1 LLTPK
6 QRGKIIVL
14 LLALMKKAIIINT
27 AIVAIVA
34 YAFAYK
40 PMQKPEVVTL
50 EQLQKKVLQKDDST
64 IYIVNF
70 WATWCQPCIKELP
83 YFEEAGKKFAGK
95 KVKVLLVSL
104 DFMSEKERVIK
115 FAEVKKL
122 ESEVYQLNAGNP
134 NNWIDKV
141 DNSWSGA
148 IPATAMY
155 QNGEKIFFREGDFTK
170 QELDSLIQTKIN

>member
-1 LLTPK
+1 MT
-6 QRGKIIVL
+6 
-14 LLALMKKAIIINT
+14 KAIIIT
-27 AIVAIVA
+27 TVFVALLA

-40 PMQKPEVVTL
+40 PVQKPEVITL
-50 EQLQKKVLQKDDST
+50 EQLQKKVLQKNDST
-64 IYIVNF
+64 LYVVNF
-70 WATWCQPCIKELP
+70 WATWCQPCIVELP
-83 YFEEAGKKFAGK
+83 YFEAAGKKFAGK

-115 FAEVKKL
+115 FADVKKL
-122 ESEVYQLNAGNP
+122 ESTVYHLNAGNP
-134 NNWIDKV
+134 NSWIDKV

-155 QNGEKIFFREGDFTK
+155 KNGEKIFFREGDFTQ